1 MPQTRTSTRTQ
12 TARSKRVQNNKNKK
26 KNSCN
31 ATCQRE
37 RCDELMRVCIEMVFV
52 DKEADRVEE
61 EYSRLEKNLTSAI
74 TRRESPSKIAKIL
87 AKLQPVI
94 KKLNVLQKHHED
106 LKRSCMHGNPKGNL
120 CKAPPDRGPPG
131 MGKRKLSNR
140 GIETKKLFNRTTQL
154 ARTFL
159 SASELNKL
167 REIKKRMANGPRP
180 RGPPGR
186 NNVKAVN
193 AMLPKIGKKMSVKAF
208 NALLP
213 SVPKHN
219 TRLNRLKSSFLFTNN
234 ERAKWNKELKSE
246 VAKVNKFLKK
256 HPKGKSVTQANLRKL
271 EKSLPSL
278 NRVRKQQKYR
288 EERKRIQNHLNRM
301 RK

>member
-12 TARSKRVQNNKNKK
+12 TARSKRVQNKNKK

-131 MGKRKLSNR
+131 MGKRK
-140 GIETKKLFNRTTQL
+140 ETKKLFNRTTQL

-159 SASELNKL
+159 SASELNEL
-167 REIKKRMANGPRP
+167 REIKKRNYSKVANGPRL
-180 RGPPGR
+180 RGPPGAR
-186 NNVKAVN
+186 PRDNVKAV
-193 AMLPKIGKKMSVKAF
+193 IGKKMSVKAF

-219 TRLNRLKSSFLFTNN
+219 TRLNRLKSSFLLTNN
-234 ERAKWNKELKSE
+234 ERAKLKSE
-246 VAKVNKFLKK
+246 VAKVNNFLKK
-256 HPKGKSVTQANLRKL
+256 QPKGKGKSVTQANLRKL

-301 RK
+301 RKRK

>member
-12 TARSKRVQNNKNKK
+12 TARSKRAQNENKK
-26 KNSCN
+26 KKSCN
-31 ATCQRE
+31 AMCQRE

-52 DKEADRVEE
+52 DKETDRVEE
-61 EYSRLEKNLTSAI
+61 EYSKLEKNLTSAI

-87 AKLQPVI
+87 ARLQPVI

-120 CKAPPDRGPPG
+120 CKTPPDRGPPG
-131 MGKRKLSNR
+131 MGKRKLSN
-140 GIETKKLFNRTTQL
+140 LFNRTTQL

-159 SASELNKL
+159 PASELSKL
-167 REIKKRMANGPRP
+167 REIKKRVANGPRLL
-180 RGPPGR
+180 RGPPGAR
-186 NNVKAVN
+186 PQVVN
-193 AMLPKIGKKMSVKAF
+193 AMIGKKMSVKAF

-219 TRLNRLKSSFLFTNN
+219 ARLNRLKSKSSFLFTNN
-234 ERAKWNKELKSE
+234 ERAKWNKELKTE

-278 NRVRKQQKYR
+278 NKVRNQQKYR

-301 RK
+301 RNRK

>member
-1 MPQTRTSTRTQ
+1 
-12 TARSKRVQNNKNKK
+12 
-26 KNSCN
+26 
-31 ATCQRE
+31 
-37 RCDELMRVCIEMVFV
+37 
-52 DKEADRVEE
+52 
-61 EYSRLEKNLTSAI
+61 
-74 TRRESPSKIAKIL
+74 
-87 AKLQPVI
+87 
-94 KKLNVLQKHHED
+94 
-106 LKRSCMHGNPKGNL
+106 
-120 CKAPPDRGPPG
+120 
-131 MGKRKLSNR
+131 LSNR

-167 REIKKRMANGPRP
+167 REIKKRNYSKVANGPRL
-180 RGPPGR
+180 RGPPGARPR
-186 NNVKAVN
+186 NNVKVVN

-234 ERAKWNKELKSE
+234 ERAKWNKELKTE

-301 RK
+301 RKRK

>member
-12 TARSKRVQNNKNKK
+12 TARSKRVQNKNKK

-52 DKEADRVEE
+52 DKEADRTEE

-87 AKLQPVI
+87 ARLQPVI

-120 CKAPPDRGPPG
+120 CKASPNRGPPG
-131 MGKRKLSNR
+131 TGKRKLSNR
-140 GIETKKLFNRTTQL
+140 SKLFNRTTQL

-159 SASELNKL
+159 SVSELNKL
-167 REIKKRMANGPRP
+167 REIKKRNYAKVANGPRL
-180 RGPPGR
+180 RGPPR
-186 NNVKAVN
+186 NNVKVVN
-193 AMLPKIGKKMSVKAF
+193 GKKMSVKAF

-219 TRLNRLKSSFLFTNN
+219 TRLNRLKSSFLFTND
-234 ERAKWNKELKSE
+234 ERAKWNKE

-256 HPKGKSVTQANLRKL
+256 QPKGKSVTQANLRKL

-301 RK
+301 RKSRV